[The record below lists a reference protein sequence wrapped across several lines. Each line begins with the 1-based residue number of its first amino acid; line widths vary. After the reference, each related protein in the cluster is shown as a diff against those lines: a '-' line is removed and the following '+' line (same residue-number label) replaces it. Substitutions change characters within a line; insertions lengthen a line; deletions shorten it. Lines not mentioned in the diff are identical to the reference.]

1 MLASIRCR
9 RGDPSPSASVR
20 AQWETDIKL
29 GVVFPQTEIG
39 TDPEAVAGF
48 ATAAE
53 DIGYDH
59 VIVYDHVLG
68 ANPGSRPGWYGPY
81 TSKSQFLEPFV
92 LYGYLAG
99 LTQTL
104 ELVTAV
110 LILPQRQTALVAKQ
124 AACADVLSRGRLRL
138 GIGTG
143 WNDVEYEA
151 LGEDFHNR
159 GARSE
164 EQIDRQALGDRGDRL
179 RWQVAQGQRCWPQSV
194 ADAAIHPR
202 LAGRHGAASARSVA
216 RLADG
221 WFPFYNDALETQI
234 ETVRAAA
241 RAAGRNPDDIG
252 VECMQPMGDCGAA
265 ERDRLKSLRDMGVT
279 HTAVITMNHGLPE
292 PAAHVEAIKRYW
304 DSVASKV

>member
-1 MLASIRCR
+1 MK
-9 RGDPSPSASVR
+9 
-20 AQWETDIKL
+20 T

-39 TDPEAVAGF
+39 ADPEDLARF

-53 DIGYDH
+53 DVGYDH
-59 VIVYDHVLG
+59 LIVFDHVLG
-68 ANPGSRPGWYGPY
+68 ANPASRPEWRGAY

-92 LYGYLAG
+92 LFGYLAG
-99 LTQTL
+99 LTRTL

-124 AACADVLSRGRLRL
+124 AACVDLLSRGRLRL

-164 EQIDRQALGDRGDRL
+164 EQIDLMRRLWAEEVIDYAGKWHKVSDAGINPLPPGRSIPVWLGGMAPQVIDR
-179 RWQVAQGQRCWPQSV
+179 
-194 ADAAIHPR
+194 
-202 LAGRHGAASARSVA
+202 VA
-216 RLADG
+216 RFADG
-221 WFPFYNDALETQI
+221 WFPFYSDALSSQI
-234 ETVRAAA
+234 EGVLTAA

-252 VECMQPMGDCGAA
+252 IECMQPLGDYGVA
-265 ERDRLKSLRDMGVT
+265 ELDRLKSLRDMGVT
-279 HTAVITMNHGLPE
+279 HTAVSTMSCGLSE
-292 PAAHVEAIKRYW
+292 PAAHINAIKRYW
-304 DSVASKV
+304 DTVASKL